1 MNSIIATA
9 ETQQSETQSFT
20 DIRAQWKALAADRK
34 ITNQDIAALC
44 IYRSMI
50 RGEGKEATIQRL
62 HKSYSPITNTVKLA
76 NGASPYWSV
85 RVALYM
91 TRNSSLIE
99 WLTPD
104 EKQALLSM
112 AKTISMSDMEAT

>member
-9 ETQQSETQSFT
+9 ETQQSESQSFT

-50 RGEGKEATIQRL
+50 RGEDKEATIQRL
-62 HKSYSPITNTVKLA
+62 RKSYTPITNTVKLA
-76 NGASPYWSV
+76 NSASPYWSV

-91 TRNSSLIE
+91 IRNSSLIE

-104 EKQALLSM
+104 EKQALLSI
-112 AKTISMSDMEAT
+112 AKAISMSDMGAT